1 MPVKA
6 KARNFASLSRGA
18 RAVSLHTYILSYHCD
33 YWDLP
38 VCCSGHRPPSWRVL
52 AVGRKGL
59 EFESWRVCRWLGRL
73 ASSWMPWRR
82 LGSRRPAMAVRR
94 LAKNRQ
100 AGSAHGGGAGEIR
113 RETLVTRSKFLGSC
127 GQVAAMPVTH
137 VVSRL
142 SDTGTR
148 SSIPGT

>member
-1 MPVKA
+1 
-6 KARNFASLSRGA
+6 
-18 RAVSLHTYILSYHCD
+18 
-33 YWDLP
+33 
-38 VCCSGHRPPSWRVL
+38 
-52 AVGRKGL
+52 
-59 EFESWRVCRWLGRL
+59 
-73 ASSWMPWRR
+73 
-82 LGSRRPAMAVRR
+82 MAVWR

-100 AGSAHGGGAGEIR
+100 AGSAHGGGAEEIR

-142 SDTGTR
+142 SGTGTR